1 MSEADPGAGAGA
13 GRTTDAHSDLYVVG
27 QEVPP
32 PSDVNDTL
40 VVGALVVAGVCAI
53 VFPVALF
60 LGLPLV
66 VYGGGLAVGLLALAV
81 AVRRYFIAAYPE
93 INAVQPRESAAAS
106 EDLRASTPVSDVR
119 RVARR
124 SLLGRALVGVAG
136 LFGLSTLS
144 FVASLGPK
152 PSDELART
160 SWRPGARLVTGE
172 GSPLRPADV
181 GIGGVATV
189 WPEGAVLVEDSA
201 VLLVRLSN
209 RRPRPPTNLDW
220 VVDETLVAYS
230 KICTHA
236 GCPVG
241 LFREQDSVLFCPC
254 HQSTFDAARGAIPT
268 FGPTARALPQLP
280 MDVDDAGFLV
290 ALGDFTEQ
298 VGPAYG

>member
-1 MSEADPGAGAGA
+1 MSEARGRPGEGRAGDD
-13 GRTTDAHSDLYVVG
+13 RSRLYVVG
-27 QEVPP
+27 EAVPP

-40 VVGALVVAGVCAI
+40 VVGALVVAGMCAI
-53 VFPVALF
+53 VFPLALF
-60 LGLPLV
+60 LQQSLV
-66 VYGGGLAVGLLALAV
+66 VYGGALAVGLLALAV
-81 AVRRYFIAAYPE
+81 AVRRYFVAAYPE
-93 INAVQPRESAAAS
+93 INAVETRESAVAS
-106 EDLRASTPVSDVR
+106 REPREETPVSDVR
-119 RVARR
+119 PLARR

-144 FVASLGPK
+144 FVASLGPR
-152 PSDELART
+152 PSEELTRT

-172 GSPLRPADV
+172 GTPLRPVDV
-181 GIGGVATV
+181 GVGGVATA

-220 VVDETLVAYS
+220 VVDGSLVAYS